1 MKTWML
7 LTLSLASLTLAA
19 AQNFGVIDERRIMEE
34 SNHVKAVSQQLQ
46 AVQARFVQTLQTLQE
61 SPILNAEE
69 RDTLFNLLLKENPT
83 EAERQQIQQLINTA
97 RQRSAEL
104 ASLRQKSELNE
115 TEKTAL
121 ERFTQ
126 MEREGREN
134 LQVRAQQLEQQ
145 LQQQV
150 QQQREATEKR
160 IREIVAQIAKEKKL
174 VMVFSSDVV
183 YYAENDITSEV
194 IKRLDAQQPNQ
205 RR

>member
-34 SNHVKAVSQQLQ
+34 SNYVKAVSQQLQ

-61 SPILNAEE
+61 SPILNADE

-104 ASLRQKSELNE
+104 AALRQKSELNE

>member
-7 LTLSLASLTLAA
+7 LTLSLASLTLAT

-34 SNHVKAVSQQLQ
+34 SNYVKAVSQQLQ